1 MADYLVPKL
10 RNRIIP
16 LTRDCDRAF
25 SLRRKNTSGDP
36 VDWDSEV
43 YILIDHR
50 GKQIRVN
57 GVVDSD
63 LATFRI
69 ESEVANQLK
78 TGDTWRV
85 VSQQSG
91 DPSRESALMVGTFER
106 NDGNE

>member
-16 LTRDCDRAF
+16 LTLDCDRSF

-36 VDWDSEV
+36 VDWDSNV

-50 GKQIRVN
+50 GKSVRVD
-57 GVVDSD
+57 GVVEGD

-69 ESEVANQLK
+69 ESELTNQIK
-78 TGDTWRV
+78 TGTTWRV
-85 VSQQSG
+85 VKEESG
-91 DPSRESALMVGTFER
+91 NPSRETALMVGTFER
-106 NDGNE
+106 NDGDG